1 MAQEIKLTKRQLQ
14 WLKRNQ
20 LRRSYAEQ
28 AEKIGVSIDTLKRL
42 LHKHGIRKFD
52 GAKYARLPSEDAPR
66 WTRPCIKCGSTE
78 ERERGLYMCGK
89 CRARA
94 GYSSD

>member
-1 MAQEIKLTKRQLQ
+1 MGKEVHLTKRQVQ

-20 LRRSYAEQ
+20 LRRSYGEQ
-28 AEKIGVSIDTLKRL
+28 ADKLGVSIDTLKRL
-42 LHKHGIRKFD
+42 LHRYGIRKFD

-66 WTRPCIKCGSTE
+66 WQRPCIRCGSTE
-78 ERERGLYMCGK
+78 DRPKGYYMCSR

-94 GYSSD
+94 GYSGD